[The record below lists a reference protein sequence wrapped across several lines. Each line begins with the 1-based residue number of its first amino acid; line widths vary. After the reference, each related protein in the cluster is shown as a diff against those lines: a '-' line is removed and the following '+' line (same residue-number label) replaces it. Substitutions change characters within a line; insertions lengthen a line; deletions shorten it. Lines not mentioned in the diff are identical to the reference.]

1 MNSNPHNPLA
11 SGSVSVAAS
20 GSISSSAEET
30 LRLIA
35 SLPAPAGLED
45 RVQATLRLAPNR
57 APERQVFVAGVARS
71 GRVLAWPKG
80 LNPQSDWMIRDWM
93 RTAAAAAIVFVVAG
107 GGWGVYTHVQN
118 AQQGQPAKV
127 IIMPRVMQPGG
138 FSGAGAMR
146 TPQTLPGPAAI
157 EPVKPKP
164 APPKGSKKPAA
175 RPAHSAGAQAA
186 PAAMPAAKPAASR

>member
-1 MNSNPHNPLA
+1 MNSNPHNPLDRD
-11 SGSVSVAAS
+11 SVPEAGS
-20 GSISSSAEET
+20 GSISCSAEET
-30 LRLIA
+30 LRLVA

-45 RVQATLRLAPNR
+45 RVHATLRSVP
-57 APERQVFVAGVARS
+57 RS
-71 GRVLAWPKG
+71 GRILAWPKT

-138 FSGAGAMR
+138 FLRRRGYAHAANPPRPNR
-146 TPQTLPGPAAI
+146 TR
-157 EPVKPKP
+157 
-164 APPKGSKKPAA
+164 A
-175 RPAHSAGAQAA
+175 RQAKA
-186 PAAMPAAKPAASR
+186 RTA